1 MLGWWYLSGI
11 YFTVVSLVSCSSP
24 LLPHSATEMTLSLF
38 LHVFGWVFGS
48 LLISTLAAW
57 PVDTK
62 PLQCVSPALLKSLAF
77 AMHRKNREV
86 NAVSVRFKDWFLPEQ
101 NCQRALFIGRGYCTG
116 WCSCRLA
123 HEGAAVGAG
132 PPQAL
137 AAAAVALAA
146 AGVHGHL

>member
-1 MLGWWYLSGI
+1 M
-11 YFTVVSLVSCSSP
+11 
-24 LLPHSATEMTLSLF
+24 
-38 LHVFGWVFGS
+38 
-48 LLISTLAAW
+48 AAW
-57 PVDTK
+57 PVDTN
-62 PLQCVSPALLKSLAF
+62 PLQCISPALLKSLAF
-77 AMHRKNREV
+77 AMHRKNWEV

-101 NCQRALFIGRGYCTG
+101 NCKRALFIGRGYCTG
-116 WCSCRLA
+116 WCSCRFA